1 MIGDPVKFCTFRI
14 FACTPCK
21 FPFSANARSGLFG
34 VGWGGGVG
42 CNDMHCSCRHVRCYA
57 IVLAHMFDAPQL
69 HLRTCSML
77 RHCTCAHVRCYAMAL
92 AHMFDATQFAI
103 AHMFDATQFYLRTC
117 SILRNYSML
126 RHIFDAPQLH
136 LRTCSMLRN

>member
-57 IVLAHMFDAPQL
+57 IVLVHMFDATQL
-69 HLRTCSML
+69 YLRTCSML
-77 RHCTCAHVRCYAMAL
+77 RNCICAHVRCYAMAL

-136 LRTCSMLRN
+136 LRTCSMLCN